1 LKACETQLCW
11 FAVCAPWLCISLQLT
26 LFRRNHA
33 QLRGDSVAERLMST
47 LAYGWVERCSGVA
60 GCELILHQKISTAG
74 YFISVIYID
83 VKC

>member
-1 LKACETQLCW
+1 
-11 FAVCAPWLCISLQLT
+11 
-26 LFRRNHA
+26 
-33 QLRGDSVAERLMST
+33 MST

-83 VKC
+83 VKCWNIYVCFR